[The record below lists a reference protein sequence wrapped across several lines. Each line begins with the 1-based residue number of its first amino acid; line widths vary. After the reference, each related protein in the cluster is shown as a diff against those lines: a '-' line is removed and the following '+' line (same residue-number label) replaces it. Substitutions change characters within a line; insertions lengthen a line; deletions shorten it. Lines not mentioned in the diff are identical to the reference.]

1 MAYGRRRVSRYSRRP
16 SRSRYSTR
24 RRPTYRRRRSTGR
37 ARSQRVI
44 IQVVGGPSGVAASP
58 VSIGMKSARVVRRR
72 F

>member
-1 MAYGRRRVSRYSRRP
+1 MAYGRRISRYSRRP

-58 VSIGMKSARVVRRR
+58 
-72 F
+72 